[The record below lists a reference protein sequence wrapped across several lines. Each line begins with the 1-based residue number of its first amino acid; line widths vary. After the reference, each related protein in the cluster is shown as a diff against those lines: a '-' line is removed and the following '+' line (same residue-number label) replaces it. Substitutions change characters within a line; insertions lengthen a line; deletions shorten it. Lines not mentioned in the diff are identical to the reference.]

1 MSYVNSV
8 LQPGER
14 IIMRGRLHWIVYWHA
29 ILFLVLGVVLVAWSR
44 RRHGRRARSRS
55 PPSRSARCS
64 SCRSLHAWFI
74 RWITEIAVTDRRII
88 YKRGFINRH
97 TEEMNMDKVASVDV
111 DQSILGRMLD
121 YGTVHV
127 IGTGG
132 AQTAELDRA
141 RHRAPSHRLAAGA
154 AQRDHREVAGRR
166 IPARARCAFGRP
178 GMTPNYLEI
187 SAGLGSAR
195 RAGSSA

>member
-14 IIMRGRLHWIVYWHA
+14 IIVRGRLHWIVYWHA
-29 ILFLVLGVVLVAWSR
+29 ILLLAVGVALVAWE
-44 RRHGRRARSRS
+44 RASGMDQMAS
-55 PPSRSARCS
+55 FTAIAFGVLFVVSF
-64 SCRSLHAWFI
+64 LYAWFI

-111 DQSILGRMLD
+111 DQSILGRILD
-121 YGTVHV
+121 YGTLHV

-132 AQTAELDRA
+132 AQPADSENKPRGIEHLHRIASPLALRSAITAK
-141 RHRAPSHRLAAGA
+141 
-154 AQRDHREVAGRR
+154 
-166 IPARARCAFGRP
+166 
-178 GMTPNYLEI
+178 
-187 SAGLGSAR
+187 
-195 RAGSSA
+195 

>member
-14 IIMRGRLHWIVYWHA
+14 IIIRGHLHWIVYWHA
-29 ILFLVLGVVLVAWSR
+29 ILFLVLGIVLVSWEKAGGMGEGMISYTAIAFAVLFVLSFL
-44 RRHGRRARSRS
+44 HG
-55 PPSRSARCS
+55 
-64 SCRSLHAWFI
+64 WFI

-111 DQSILGRMLD
+111 DQSILGRILD
-121 YGTVHV
+121 YGTLHV

-132 AQTAELDRA
+132 SQPADDGTKPRGIEHLHRIASPLALRNAITAK
-141 RHRAPSHRLAAGA
+141 
-154 AQRDHREVAGRR
+154 
-166 IPARARCAFGRP
+166 
-178 GMTPNYLEI
+178 
-187 SAGLGSAR
+187 
-195 RAGSSA
+195 

>member
-14 IIMRGRLHWIVYWHA
+14 VVMRGHLHWIVYWHA
-29 ILFLVLGVVLVAWSR
+29 ILFAVLGIACAFWSGSSGMGVVWSFAAIAFGLLCVLSAL
-44 RRHGRRARSRS
+44 HG
-55 PPSRSARCS
+55 
-64 SCRSLHAWFI
+64 WFI

-127 IGTGG
+127 LGTGG
-132 AQTAELDRA
+132 AQPSDKSGEPRGIEHLHRIAAPLTLRNAITAK
-141 RHRAPSHRLAAGA
+141 
-154 AQRDHREVAGRR
+154 
-166 IPARARCAFGRP
+166 
-178 GMTPNYLEI
+178 
-187 SAGLGSAR
+187 
-195 RAGSSA
+195 